1 MALELGQLV
10 ADIAAGDV
18 PAAIYNEREIFELE
32 RERVFGRAWLFLAHE
47 AEIPSPGDYVVRR
60 IVDDSLIVIRD
71 EAGAVQVL
79 FNMCLHRGMQLC
91 RAERGNASHFR
102 CPYHGWSYRND
113 GELVGVPFHAEAYG
127 GERGL
132 SRSEKSLLR
141 PARVGTYN
149 GLIFAT
155 LDPAAPDLDDYLGGI
170 RYYLDFYT
178 RQSDAGLDVRGPQR
192 WRVKADWKIGAENFS
207 GDSYHTPH
215 THLSVVEIELFGE
228 PSARK
233 RKLGA
238 LYFAEIGGGTTYKL
252 PPGSFEERVAYVGY
266 PSELAAGM
274 RRTWSAEQQAL
285 VAENGFMPSAATVF
299 PNLSFV
305 HNWPQVNEDGLI
317 VPFISI
323 RLWQP
328 VGPGETEVYSWFAV
342 DHAAPEWF
350 KQASYKAYLMC
361 FGSSG
366 MFEQDDV
373 ENWTSITQMARG
385 RLARRLNL
393 NNRMGIDLEGR
404 LLREPV
410 ADWPGPGRAF
420 VGFGE
425 YNQRE
430 LLNIWARYLAD
441 ANGHPASFGAIA

>member
-1 MALELGQLV
+1 
-10 ADIAAGDV
+10 
-18 PAAIYNEREIFELE
+18 
-32 RERVFGRAWLFLAHE
+32 
-47 AEIPSPGDYVVRR
+47 
-60 IVDDSLIVIRD
+60 
-71 EAGAVQVL
+71 
-79 FNMCLHRGMQLC
+79 
-91 RAERGNASHFR
+91 
-102 CPYHGWSYRND
+102 
-113 GELVGVPFHAEAYG
+113 
-127 GERGL
+127 
-132 SRSEKSLLR
+132 
-141 PARVGTYN
+141 
-149 GLIFAT
+149 
-155 LDPAAPDLDDYLGGI
+155 
-170 RYYLDFYT
+170 
-178 RQSDAGLDVRGPQR
+178 
-192 WRVKADWKIGAENFS
+192 
-207 GDSYHTPH
+207 
-215 THLSVVEIELFGE
+215 
-228 PSARK
+228 
-233 RKLGA
+233 
-238 LYFAEIGGGTTYKL
+238 
-252 PPGSFEERVAYVGY
+252 
-266 PSELAAGM
+266 
-274 RRTWSAEQQAL
+274 
-285 VAENGFMPSAATVF
+285 MPSAATVF

-328 VGPGETEVYSWFAV
+328 VGPGETEVFSWFAV

-410 ADWPGPGRAF
+410 DGWPGPGRAF

-430 LLNIWARYLAD
+430 LLNIWARYLTD
-441 ANGHPASFGAIA
+441 ANGHPAAFGATI